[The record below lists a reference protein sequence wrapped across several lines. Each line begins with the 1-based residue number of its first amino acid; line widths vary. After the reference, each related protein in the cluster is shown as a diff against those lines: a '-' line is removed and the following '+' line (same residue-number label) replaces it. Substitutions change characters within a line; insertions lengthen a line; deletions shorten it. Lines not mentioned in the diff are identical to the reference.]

1 MAKKGFSRSR
11 KLFGFSLLIPTLTFL
26 FLTTIIPTYFLWK
39 WSFLE
44 YVLYRPLDI
53 HWNWF
58 QNYIHA
64 FTKDPAFYKALGIT
78 LLYVSMALIFEI
90 SLGMVVALQ
99 LNRDLPGSRLMSA
112 LMIAPMVIPPIVVGL
127 MWRMMYWETS
137 GVING
142 ILEYIGLSPL
152 PWLGDTRTALLSL
165 IITDTW
171 QWMPFVALV
180 LLTGLRGLPKDPLE
194 AAKIDGASSWQ
205 SFFKVILP
213 LLRPILVI
221 IVLLRVI
228 WILREFDLIYMMTSG
243 GPGDSTRTL
252 SFYIYQNGMV
262 WLKTGYAAALSIIL
276 LNLAVFLAGRFLR
289 FFPKEKEEI

>member
-1 MAKKGFSRSR
+1 MSRV
-11 KLFGFSLLIPTLTFL
+11 KFGFFLLIPTIVFL
-26 FLTTIIPTYFLWK
+26 FLTTIVPTFNLWR

-44 YVLYRPLDI
+44 YTLYRPQNV

-58 QNYIHA
+58 GNYIQA
-64 FTKDPAFYKALGIT
+64 FGKDLAFYKSLAVTFMYIGL
-78 LLYVSMALIFEI
+78 ALIFQLTI
-90 SLGMVVALQ
+90 GMCVALQ

-142 ILEYIGLSPL
+142 ILEMIGISSL
-152 PWLGDTRTALLSL
+152 PWLGNTKTALICV

-171 QWMPFVALV
+171 QWTPFVGLI

-194 AAKIDGASSWQ
+194 AARIDGANNWQ
-205 SFFKVILP
+205 TFTRVTLP
-213 LLRPILVI
+213 LLRPIVVI
-221 IVLLRVI
+221 IMLLRVI
-228 WILREFDLIYMMTSG
+228 WILREFDLIYIMTSG
-243 GPGDSTRTL
+243 GPGDATRTL

-262 WLKTGYAAALSIIL
+262 WLKLGYAAALSIIM
-276 LNLAVFLAGRFLR
+276 LNVAIFLAGRFLKY
-289 FFPKEKEEI
+289 FPKE